1 MKRAFRDPVAVGI
14 AVVGLIATIGL
25 ASLLGQNQQEEA
37 TRWLEERAELIA
49 RATEATITNTFRDLS
64 ALAAFLNI
72 SDEVTQEEFAAFA
85 GQMVLDPGVIGV
97 GYVRVVSLT
106 DIDEY
111 LAATRLD
118 VPEYRLLSFDGFGG
132 IGPDEGERPL
142 YYPLRYVYGGPFLDV
157 VIAETPIESQRDA
170 LGFDVRTEPLWN
182 PAFERAIDLGAPSVS
197 ELLAVGGIFEE
208 QAFGVAHPIF
218 DEAKNLQGMLV
229 APGLEFLLTSDL
241 GISITSNVSWS
252 IDNRS
257 GVDDVSEWPLWT
269 KQLDLPGSTWTLTV
283 EPTESAV
290 RAVGPSNQWLFV
302 ALGLGLTML
311 LATTAHQM
319 RLRRREQAEIE
330 QLHRTSDDKD
340 RFLAA
345 VSHEL
350 RTPLTVVIGL
360 AHELA
365 EKDER
370 FGDEE
375 RATLLGMI
383 GEHSEEAGAIVE
395 DLLVAARSDIDRLVT
410 YPEKVDLGET
420 LGTVLEQIT
429 LPALTTDGSPGV
441 AFADPQ
447 RVRQVMRNLLT
458 NAVRYGGPNV
468 VVKFDSNETE
478 VMVTVADDG
487 SAISKEQERRI
498 FDPYTSAHENGAE
511 LGSIGLGLYIS
522 LKLANL
528 MGGDLGYSHD
538 GIYSLF
544 EFRLPRF
551 VPDKHASVVS
561 RS

>member
-1 MKRAFRDPVAVGI
+1 MKRAFKDPVAVGI
-14 AVVGLIATIGL
+14 AVIGLVATIGL

-72 SDEVTQEEFAAFA
+72 SDEVTQDEFAAFA
-85 GQMVLDPGVIGV
+85 EQVVLDPGVIGV
-97 GYVRVVSLT
+97 GYVRIVALA

-111 LAATRLD
+111 LVTTRLD
-118 VPEYRLLSFDGFGG
+118 VPEYRLLSFDGLGG
-132 IGPDEGERPL
+132 IAPDEGERPV

-157 VIAETPIESQRDA
+157 VIAETPIESQREA
-170 LGFDVRTEPLWN
+170 LGFDLRTEPLWN
-182 PAFERAIDLGAPSVS
+182 PAFEHAIDLGGPSVS

-218 DEAKNLQGMLV
+218 DEDNTLQGMLV
-229 APGLEFLLTSDL
+229 APGLEFLLTADL

-252 IDNRS
+252 VDNRS
-257 GVDDVSEWPLWT
+257 GVGDVSEWPVWT
-269 KQLDLPGSTWTLTV
+269 KEFDLPGSTWTLVV

-290 RAVGPSNQWLFV
+290 RAVGPTNQWLFV
-302 ALGLGLTML
+302 ALGLGLTLL

-365 EKDER
+365 EEGGR

-395 DLLVAARSDIDRLVT
+395 DLLVAARSDINRLVT
-410 YPEKVDLGET
+410 YPERVDLGDT
-420 LGTVLEQIT
+420 LDTVLEQIT
-429 LPALTTDGSPGV
+429 LPALSIDGAPGV

-458 NAVRYGGPNV
+458 NAVRYGGPSV
-468 VVKFDSNETE
+468 EVRFRSTETE
-478 VMVTVADDG
+478 VMVTVADNG
-487 SAISKEQERRI
+487 KAISAEQERRI

-528 MGGDLGYSHD
+528 MGGSLGYSHD
-538 GIYSLF
+538 GDHSLF

-551 VPDKHASVVS
+551 VTDQHAPVTTHS
-561 RS
+561 